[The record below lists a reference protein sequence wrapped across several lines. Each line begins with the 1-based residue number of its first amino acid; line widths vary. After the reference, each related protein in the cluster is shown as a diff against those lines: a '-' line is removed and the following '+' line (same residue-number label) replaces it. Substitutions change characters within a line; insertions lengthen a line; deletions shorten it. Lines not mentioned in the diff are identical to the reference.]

1 MTNATRLPPQPQIHA
16 LLRLVVL
23 GTSLASKNDASL
35 VALAKRGLVERHN
48 YRWRMTPA
56 GEALARQYQ
65 PQTQGGNH
73 DSL

>member
-1 MTNATRLPPQPQIHA
+1 MNNTPRLPPQPQIHA

-48 YRWRMTPA
+48 FRWRMTPA
-56 GEALARQYQ
+56 GEALARQYRA
-65 PQTQGGNH
+65 TDTGGKP
-73 DSL
+73 

>member
-1 MTNATRLPPQPQIHA
+1 MNNTPRLPPQTQIHA

-35 VALAKRGLVERHN
+35 VALARRGLVERHN
-48 YRWRMTPA
+48 FRWRMTPT

-65 PQTQGGNH
+65 ATDTGGNH